1 VRALGF
7 LLLLAAA
14 AAAQEQQAAAELFA
28 GRQAFEAGRFEEA
41 LACFTRA
48 EALAPLDWRGG
59 AYRSLTLVQ
68 LAMGQPDLRK
78 REVLLR
84 DAERV
89 AGDLV
94 RRELVE
100 FHDPLYRFV
109 RGLIYSIAG
118 DDMKAY
124 AVLDEALRAPRE
136 KFAPYDEIELH
147 RMVRRAFAVAAT
159 RVARHMITVGH
170 FEKAEVEL
178 ERADKGLAADD
189 PERQLL
195 ERLFAAV
202 SENLGKLDK
211 AIEHLRKCIELSKRD
226 PVAVEEL
233 TATIALIHLVHEELD
248 KGRAVLA
255 ELPADSQQ
263 PDVVAARC
271 TLAMKDALRDR
282 GERLDEGLAYVK
294 NVMRSYPPENAYKL
308 VLIYR
313 TLLDARVGPRE
324 AQTPEGRA
332 LLEEAIPIYKRE
344 IDRRPECPP
353 LYFALYR
360 IYKLLG
366 NAEEERRYQDLHERK
381 KKDFEHQEK
390 YDQRGWP
397 RCGT

>member
-1 VRALGF
+1 MRTLV
-7 LLLLAAA
+7 LLLLAASA
-14 AAAQEQQAAAELFA
+14 GAQGSDAYAELVA
-28 GRQAFEAGRFEEA
+28 GRKAFEAGRFEEA

-48 EALAPLDWRGG
+48 EALAPGDWRGS

-68 LAMGQPDLRK
+68 LAMGQPDLRQ
-78 REVLLR
+78 RETLLR

-94 RRELVE
+94 KRGLVE
-100 FHDPLYRFV
+100 FHDPLYRFI
-109 RGLIYSIAG
+109 RGLVYSISG
-118 DDMKAY
+118 DDLKAY

-136 KFAPYDEIELH
+136 KFAPYDEIELQ
-147 RMVRRAFAVAAT
+147 RMVLRAFSVSAT
-159 RVARHMITVGH
+159 RVARHMITQGQ
-170 FEKAEVEL
+170 FEKAEMEL
-178 ERADKGLAADD
+178 ERASKGIAEDD

-202 SENLGKLDK
+202 SENLGKLEK
-211 AIEHLRKCIELSKRD
+211 AIGHLRKCIELSRSD

-255 ELPADSQQ
+255 ELPADAQQ

-271 TLAMKDALRDR
+271 TLAMKDALRER
-282 GERLDEGLAYVK
+282 GKRLDEALAYVK
-294 NVMRSYPPENAYKL
+294 EVMRSHPPEYAYKL

-313 TLLDARVGPRE
+313 TLLDAKVGQRE

-332 LLEEAIPIYKRE
+332 LLEEAIPIFKRE

-353 LYFALYR
+353 LYFALYK

-366 NAEEERRYQDLHERK
+366 NADEERRYQDLHERK